1 MDELLIKLL
10 TSAHEEIGQ
19 LKSKLEACTAS
30 RDHEDD
36 AVVRE
41 NESLYLQADNLR
53 KDLARIQL
61 SDLESIMSLSGNK
74 VHAIRLYR
82 AISGDSLKKSKEYIE
97 TSNYFTKWGNQN
109 G

>member
-30 RDHEDD
+30 RDHKDD

-41 NESLYLQADNLR
+41 NESIYRQADSLR

-61 SDLESIMSLSGNK
+61 SDLESIISLSGNK

-82 AISGDSLKKSKEYIE
+82 AISGDSLKESKEYIE
-97 TSNYFTKWGNQN
+97 TSNYWIKWRSENE
-109 G
+109 